1 MNWLSAVG
9 ALLAAIMEG
18 LKAAFVWDA
27 AKTKAKLESME
38 NEQKLL
44 DAAIAARNADSVPDE
59 QDPYNRSK

>member
-1 MNWLSAVG
+1 MNWLSALG

-44 DAAIAARNADSVPDE
+44 NAANNARDADSVPDE
-59 QDPYNRSK
+59 QDPYNRSR